1 MRRPSRRPTARGVAR
16 LTALAAL
23 TALVSTACGGGD
35 EALHGFV
42 RTPPPNVAEI
52 TLPDV
57 ANDGAEFNL
66 RAAPDELLVVY
77 FGFTSCPDFCPTT
90 LSDVKLARAR
100 QQDPDRIDV
109 AMVTVDPGRD
119 LATDPSRCDTII
131 LDCYVNSFVE
141 GAHALGTDDADALS
155 RAAAPFG
162 AGYQVSTDD
171 AGEIVVDH
179 TTFLYAV
186 DDAGDLVM
194 TWQFGTP
201 IDDLES
207 DFRQLLQAT
216 AS

>member
-1 MRRPSRRPTARGVAR
+1 MSTFRRQPAVAITV
-16 LTALAAL
+16 LLVALLAA
-23 TALVSTACGGGD
+23 ACGSGD

-42 RTPPPNVAEI
+42 RNPAPNVADI
-52 TLPDV
+52 TLPDQSN
-57 ANDGAEFNL
+57 AGTEFAL
-66 RAAPDELLVVY
+66 KAAPGELLVVY

-90 LSDVKLARAR
+90 MSDVKLARAR
-100 QQDPDRIDV
+100 QDDPERIDV

-119 LATDPSRCDTII
+119 LATDPERCDGII
-131 LDCYVNSFVE
+131 LDCYVNSFVD

-162 AGYQVSTDD
+162 AGYQVSTGDD
-171 AGEIVVDH
+171 GEIVVDH

-186 DDAGDLVM
+186 DAVGDLVM

-207 DFRQLLQAT
+207 DFRQLLK
-216 AS
+216 ASQG

>member
-1 MRRPSRRPTARGVAR
+1 VTAFRAHRVAI
-16 LTALAAL
+16 TALLVAPL
-23 TALVSTACGGGD
+23 TMTACGGGD

-42 RTPPPNVAEI
+42 RDPAPNVAGI

-57 ANDGAEFNL
+57 SNGGTELAL
-66 RAAPDELLVVY
+66 KAAPDELLVVY

-90 LSDVKLARAR
+90 MSDVKLARAR
-100 QQDPDRIDV
+100 QDEPERIDV

-119 LATDPSRCDTII
+119 LVTDPERCDGII

-141 GAHALGTDDADALS
+141 GAHALGTDQPDVLS

-171 AGEIVVDH
+171 SGEIVVDH

-207 DFRQLLQAT
+207 DFRQLLN
-216 AS
+216 ASRA